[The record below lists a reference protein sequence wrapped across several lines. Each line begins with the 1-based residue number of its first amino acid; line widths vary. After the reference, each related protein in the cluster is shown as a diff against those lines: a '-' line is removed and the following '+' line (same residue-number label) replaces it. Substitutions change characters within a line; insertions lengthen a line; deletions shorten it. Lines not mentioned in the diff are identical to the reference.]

1 MSFHFRVQSHSFP
14 VGAGWNVFGRFIE
27 CLQPWHSHPLLSVC
41 GGLEAMGVSW
51 CYGTQRFSDD
61 IESMLGFQPGPFW
74 KITWAYVIFILVDY
88 YKIHSMK

>member
-1 MSFHFRVQSHSFP
+1 MYFVDLL
-14 VGAGWNVFGRFIE
+14 NVYGPGIAILFLVF
-27 CLQPWHSHPLLSVC
+27 V
-41 GGLEAMGVSW
+41 EAMSVSW